1 LAVIFFD
8 EEEADGFLAVDL
20 LAAGLV
26 PPAFLALTPF
36 RGTDLVAAE
45 CFVDFL
51 APDAFEEL
59 PADVADFSRAFAER
73 RVVFVVLD
81 AFFAVPVFSRAPARL
96 EPITVSVPAPGM
108 TVVSS
113 PESQRT

>member
-1 LAVIFFD
+1 LDVTLFEVADLA
-8 EEEADGFLAVDL
+8 
-20 LAAGLV
+20 
-26 PPAFLALTPF
+26 
-36 RGTDLVAAE
+36 AAE

-51 APDAFEEL
+51 APDAFEDL
-59 PADVADFSRAFAER
+59 PADAADFARAVAELWD
-73 RVVFVVLD
+73 VFVVLD